1 VDWLVVEDK
10 QGKTGRNNMAK
21 KQIAQGIGKLIK
33 QGLRKAYQGKTAPLQ
48 AGSKL
53 ANRLAPNSKVA
64 ATLAAIASPAMLQ
77 EGPSKKA
84 PVAKNP
90 VKETTDPTRKAPTKR
105 IQGNAANRG
114 TFTARKR
121 TGSRPGAGGG
131 TTGSPFAFNLP
142 GDDMASIPRNAPGKV
157 KRMNA
162 GGLAIKGLG
171 KAFKNS
177 KR

>member
-1 VDWLVVEDK
+1 
-10 QGKTGRNNMAK
+10 MARK
-21 KQIAQGIGKLIK
+21 PIAQGIGKLIK
-33 QGLRKAYQGKTAPLQ
+33 AGLRKAYKGKTAPLQ

-77 EGPSKKA
+77 EGPPTIKSA
-84 PVAKNP
+84 PRRDSP
-90 VKETTDPTRKAPTKR
+90 EQAPTQPR
-105 IQGNAANRG
+105 PSAPRGSSANTRG

-157 KRMNA
+157 KRMKA
-162 GGLAIKGLG
+162 GGLAIKGQG
-171 KAFKNS
+171 KAFLKS

>member
-1 VDWLVVEDK
+1 
-10 QGKTGRNNMAK
+10 MARK
-21 KQIAQGIGKLIK
+21 PIAQGIGKLIK
-33 QGLRKAYQGKTAPLQ
+33 AGLRKAYQGKTAPLQ

-64 ATLAAIASPAMLQ
+64 ATLAALASPSILNSNSR
-77 EGPSKKA
+77 P
-84 PVAKNP
+84 P
-90 VKETTDPTRKAPTKR
+90 APTNQNTPKEIVPTQAPAKR

-121 TGSRPGAGGG
+121 TGSKIGRVGKRNSPGNAIDASFDFNIPGQDI
-131 TTGSPFAFNLP
+131 SP
-142 GDDMASIPRNAPGKV
+142 ASMRRGPIRGMKG
-157 KRMNA
+157 
-162 GGLAIKGLG
+162 GGLAIKGQG

>member
-1 VDWLVVEDK
+1 
-10 QGKTGRNNMAK
+10 MARK
-21 KQIAQGIGKLIK
+21 PIAQGIGKLIK

-64 ATLAAIASPAMLQ
+64 ATLAALASPSILNSNSR
-77 EGPSKKA
+77 P
-84 PVAKNP
+84 P
-90 VKETTDPTRKAPTKR
+90 APTNQNTPKEIVPTQAPAKR
-105 IQGNAANRG
+105 VQGNAANRG

-157 KRMNA
+157 KRMKA
-162 GGLAIKGLG
+162 GGLAIKGQG
-171 KAFKNS
+171 KAFLNS
-177 KR
+177 KK

>member
-33 QGLRKAYQGKTAPLQ
+33 QGLRKAYKGKTAPLQ

-64 ATLAAIASPAMLQ
+64 ATLAALASPSILNSSSR
-77 EGPSKKA
+77 P
-84 PVAKNP
+84 P
-90 VKETTDPTRKAPTKR
+90 APTNQNTPKEIVPTQAPAKR

-114 TFTARKR
+114 TYTARKR

-157 KRMNA
+157 KRMKA
-162 GGLAIKGLG
+162 GGLAIKGQG
-171 KAFKNS
+171 KAFLKS

>member
-1 VDWLVVEDK
+1 
-10 QGKTGRNNMAK
+10 MARK
-21 KQIAQGIGKLIK
+21 PIAQGIGKLIK
-33 QGLRKAYQGKTAPLQ
+33 AGLRKAYQGKTAPLQ

-77 EGPSKKA
+77 EGPPTMKSA
-84 PVAKNP
+84 PRRDSP
-90 VKETTDPTRKAPTKR
+90 EQAPTQPR
-105 IQGNAANRG
+105 PSAPRGSSANTRG

-157 KRMNA
+157 KRMKA
-162 GGLAIKGLG
+162 GGLAIKGQG
-171 KAFKNS
+171 KAFLKS

>member
-33 QGLRKAYQGKTAPLQ
+33 QGLRKAYKGKTAPLQ

-64 ATLAAIASPAMLQ
+64 ATLAALASPSILNSSSR
-77 EGPSKKA
+77 P
-84 PVAKNP
+84 P
-90 VKETTDPTRKAPTKR
+90 APTNQNTPKEIVPTQAPAKR

-142 GDDMASIPRNAPGKV
+142 GDDMASIPRNAKV
-157 KRMNA
+157 KRMA
-162 GGLAIKGLG
+162 KLKE
-171 KAFKNS
+171 
-177 KR
+177 

>member
-1 VDWLVVEDK
+1 
-10 QGKTGRNNMAK
+10 MAK

-33 QGLRKAYQGKTAPLQ
+33 QGLRKAYKGKTAPLQ

-64 ATLAAIASPAMLQ
+64 ATLAALASPSILNSSSR
-77 EGPSKKA
+77 P
-84 PVAKNP
+84 P
-90 VKETTDPTRKAPTKR
+90 APTNQNTPKEIVPTQAPAKR

-162 GGLAIKGLG
+162 GGLAIKGQG
-171 KAFKNS
+171 KAFLNS

>member
-33 QGLRKAYQGKTAPLQ
+33 QGLRKAYKGKTAPLQ

-64 ATLAAIASPAMLQ
+64 ATLAALASPSILNSSSR
-77 EGPSKKA
+77 P
-84 PVAKNP
+84 P
-90 VKETTDPTRKAPTKR
+90 APTNQNTPKEIVPTQAPAKR

-114 TFTARKR
+114 TYTARKR

-157 KRMNA
+157 KRMKA
-162 GGLAIKGLG
+162 GGLAIKGQG
-171 KAFKNS
+171 KAFLNS

>member
-33 QGLRKAYQGKTAPLQ
+33 QGLRKAYKGKTAPLQ

-64 ATLAAIASPAMLQ
+64 ATLAALASPSILNSRAQQNQLLQ
-77 EGPSKKA
+77 KT
-84 PVAKNP
+84 P
-90 VKETTDPTRKAPTKR
+90 VKEIDPTRKAPAKR

-114 TFTARKR
+114 TLY
-121 TGSRPGAGGG
+121 S
-131 TTGSPFAFNLP
+131 
-142 GDDMASIPRNAPGKV
+142 
-157 KRMNA
+157 
-162 GGLAIKGLG
+162 
-171 KAFKNS
+171 
-177 KR
+177 

>member
-1 VDWLVVEDK
+1 
-10 QGKTGRNNMAK
+10 MARK
-21 KQIAQGIGKLIK
+21 PIAQGIGKLIK
-33 QGLRKAYQGKTAPLQ
+33 AGLRKAYQGKTAPLQ

-142 GDDMASIPRNAPGKV
+142 GQDISPASMRRGPIR
-157 KRMNA
+157 RMKG
-162 GGLAIKGLG
+162 GGLAMKGQG
-171 KAFKNS
+171 KAFLKS

>member
-1 VDWLVVEDK
+1 
-10 QGKTGRNNMAK
+10 MARK
-21 KQIAQGIGKLIK
+21 PIAQGIGKLIK

-77 EGPSKKA
+77 EGPPTMKSA
-84 PVAKNP
+84 PRRDSP
-90 VKETTDPTRKAPTKR
+90 EQAPTQPR
-105 IQGNAANRG
+105 PSAPRGSSANTRG

-157 KRMNA
+157 KRMKA
-162 GGLAIKGLG
+162 GGLAIKGQG
-171 KAFKNS
+171 KAFLKS

>member
-33 QGLRKAYQGKTAPLQ
+33 QGLRKAYKGKTAPLQ

-64 ATLAAIASPAMLQ
+64 ATLAALASPSILNSSSR
-77 EGPSKKA
+77 P
-84 PVAKNP
+84 P
-90 VKETTDPTRKAPTKR
+90 APTNQNTPKEIVPTQAPAKR

>member
-33 QGLRKAYQGKTAPLQ
+33 QGLRKAYKGKTAPLQ

-64 ATLAAIASPAMLQ
+64 ATLAALASPSILNSSSR
-77 EGPSKKA
+77 P
-84 PVAKNP
+84 P
-90 VKETTDPTRKAPTKR
+90 APTNQNTPKEIVPTQAPAKR

-114 TFTARKR
+114 TYTARKR
-121 TGSRPGAGGG
+121 TGSRPGSVGKRSSPGNA
-131 TTGSPFAFNLP
+131 TGCLFRF
-142 GDDMASIPRNAPGKV
+142 
-157 KRMNA
+157 
-162 GGLAIKGLG
+162 
-171 KAFKNS
+171 
-177 KR
+177 

>member
-33 QGLRKAYQGKTAPLQ
+33 QGLRKAYKGKTAPLQ
-48 AGSKL
+48 AGSKI

-64 ATLAAIASPAMLQ
+64 ATLAALASPSILNSSSR
-77 EGPSKKA
+77 P
-84 PVAKNP
+84 P
-90 VKETTDPTRKAPTKR
+90 APTNQNTPKEIVPTQAPAKR

-114 TFTARKR
+114 TYTARKR

-157 KRMNA
+157 KRMKA
-162 GGLAIKGLG
+162 GGLAIKGQG
-171 KAFKNS
+171 KAFLNS

>member
-33 QGLRKAYQGKTAPLQ
+33 QGLRKAYKGKTAPLQ

-64 ATLAAIASPAMLQ
+64 ATLAALASPSILNSSSR
-77 EGPSKKA
+77 P
-84 PVAKNP
+84 P
-90 VKETTDPTRKAPTKR
+90 APTNQNTPKEIVPTQAPAKR

-114 TFTARKR
+114 TYTARKR

-162 GGLAIKGLG
+162 GGLAIKGQG
-171 KAFKNS
+171 KAFLNS

>member
-1 VDWLVVEDK
+1 VVEDK

-33 QGLRKAYQGKTAPLQ
+33 QGLRKAYKGKTAPLQ

-64 ATLAAIASPAMLQ
+64 ATLAALASPSILNSSSR
-77 EGPSKKA
+77 P
-84 PVAKNP
+84 P
-90 VKETTDPTRKAPTKR
+90 APTNQNTPKEIVPTQAPAKR

-114 TFTARKR
+114 TYTARKR

>member
-1 VDWLVVEDK
+1 
-10 QGKTGRNNMAK
+10 MAK

-33 QGLRKAYQGKTAPLQ
+33 QGLRKAYKGKTAPLQ

-64 ATLAAIASPAMLQ
+64 ATLAALASPSILNSSSR
-77 EGPSKKA
+77 P
-84 PVAKNP
+84 P
-90 VKETTDPTRKAPTKR
+90 APTNQNTPKEIVPTQAPAKR
-105 IQGNAANRG
+105 VQGNAANRG

-162 GGLAIKGLG
+162 GGLAIKGQG
-171 KAFKNS
+171 KAFLNS

>member
-1 VDWLVVEDK
+1 
-10 QGKTGRNNMAK
+10 MAK

-33 QGLRKAYQGKTAPLQ
+33 QGLRKAYKGKTAPLQ

-53 ANRLAPNSKVA
+53 ANRLAPNSKAA
-64 ATLAAIASPAMLQ
+64 ATLAALASPSILNSSSR
-77 EGPSKKA
+77 P
-84 PVAKNP
+84 P
-90 VKETTDPTRKAPTKR
+90 APTNQNTPKEIVPTQAPAKR

-114 TFTARKR
+114 TYTARKR

-162 GGLAIKGLG
+162 GGLAIKGQG
-171 KAFKNS
+171 KAFLNS

>member
-1 VDWLVVEDK
+1 
-10 QGKTGRNNMAK
+10 MAK

-33 QGLRKAYQGKTAPLQ
+33 AGLRKAYKGKTAPLQ

-64 ATLAAIASPAMLQ
+64 ATLAALASPSILNS
-77 EGPSKKA
+77 GPRKKA

-90 VKETTDPTRKAPTKR
+90 VKETTDPTRKAPAKR
-105 IQGNAANRG
+105 VQGNAANRG

-121 TGSRPGAGGG
+121 TGSKIGRVGKRNSPGNAIDA
-131 TTGSPFAFNLP
+131 SFDFNIP
-142 GDDMASIPRNAPGKV
+142 GQDISSSSMRRGPIRGMKG
-157 KRMNA
+157 
-162 GGLAIKGLG
+162 GGLAIKGQG
-171 KAFKNS
+171 KAFLKS

>member
-1 VDWLVVEDK
+1 
-10 QGKTGRNNMAK
+10 MARK
-21 KQIAQGIGKLIK
+21 PIAQGIGKLIK
-33 QGLRKAYQGKTAPLQ
+33 AGLRKAYQGKTAPLQ

-64 ATLAAIASPAMLQ
+64 ATLAALASPSILNSNSR
-77 EGPSKKA
+77 P
-84 PVAKNP
+84 P
-90 VKETTDPTRKAPTKR
+90 APTNQNTPKEIVPTQAPAKR

-157 KRMNA
+157 KRMKA
-162 GGLAIKGLG
+162 GGLAIKGQG
-171 KAFKNS
+171 KAFLKS

>member
-1 VDWLVVEDK
+1 
-10 QGKTGRNNMAK
+10 MARK
-21 KQIAQGIGKLIK
+21 PIAQGIGKLIK
-33 QGLRKAYQGKTAPLQ
+33 AGLRKAYQGKTAPLQ

-90 VKETTDPTRKAPTKR
+90 VKKQQIPQEAPAKR
-105 IQGNAANRG
+105 VQGNAANRG

-121 TGSRPGAGGG
+121 TGSKNGRVGKRNSPGNAIDASFDFNIPGQDI
-131 TTGSPFAFNLP
+131 SP
-142 GDDMASIPRNAPGKV
+142 ASMRRGPIRGMKG
-157 KRMNA
+157 
-162 GGLAIKGLG
+162 GGLAIKGQG
-171 KAFKNS
+171 KAFLKS

>member
-1 VDWLVVEDK
+1 
-10 QGKTGRNNMAK
+10 MARK
-21 KQIAQGIGKLIK
+21 PIAQGIGKLIK

-64 ATLAAIASPAMLQ
+64 ATLAALASPSILNSSSR
-77 EGPSKKA
+77 P
-84 PVAKNP
+84 P
-90 VKETTDPTRKAPTKR
+90 APTNQNTPNQNTPKEIVPTQAPAKR

-114 TFTARKR
+114 TYTARKR

>member
-1 VDWLVVEDK
+1 
-10 QGKTGRNNMAK
+10 MARK
-21 KQIAQGIGKLIK
+21 PIAQGIGKLIK
-33 QGLRKAYQGKTAPLQ
+33 AGLRKAYKGKTAPLQ

-77 EGPSKKA
+77 EGPPTMKSA
-84 PVAKNP
+84 PRRDSP
-90 VKETTDPTRKAPTKR
+90 EQAPTQPR
-105 IQGNAANRG
+105 PSAPRGSSANTRG

-157 KRMNA
+157 KRMKA
-162 GGLAIKGLG
+162 GGLAIKGQG
-171 KAFKNS
+171 KAFLKS